1 MTSAVPWSLQLH
13 PLFCLGV
20 LQLSWLARCRL
31 HDSATHTA
39 GGSQSDLAI
48 QEGSCVGG
56 RSISALVFSAF
67 CLPTFQTLP
76 I

>member
-1 MTSAVPWSLQLH
+1 MTAAVPWSLQLH
-13 PLFCLGV
+13 PLSCLGV
-20 LQLSWLARCRL
+20 LQLSWLTRCRL

-56 RSISALVFSAF
+56 RSISAFVFSTF
-67 CLPTFQTLP
+67 CLPIYQTLP